1 MKEVYQEALSQLRSG
16 NLILHP
22 SDTGWNLSCEVTK
35 TEAVERLLA
44 LVPQPTDVPTVLM
57 ATIEQLSVYAEAMPD
72 VAWDIIELATKP
84 LTIVLSKGKNVS
96 ERVLQA
102 DGSIHVRLL
111 KDDFCRNMV
120 YRLGRAIVSGP
131 VAQRLEDVPAS
142 IKAGVA
148 HVLQSPQPLTF
159 APRPTIM
166 RLEKDGGVT
175 FIRK

>member
-1 MKEVYQEALSQLRSG
+1 
-16 NLILHP
+16 
-22 SDTGWNLSCEVTK
+22 
-35 TEAVERLLA
+35 
-44 LVPQPTDVPTVLM
+44 
-57 ATIEQLSVYAEAMPD
+57 
-72 VAWDIIELATKP
+72 
-84 LTIVLSKGKNVS
+84 
-96 ERVLQA
+96 
-102 DGSIHVRLL
+102 LL

-120 YRLGRAIVSGP
+120 YRLGRAIVSVP